1 MNIRAATLT
10 DIPEISVLLTQLT
23 QEFIAPTCTA
33 EGAAILVNAMSIE
46 AIGSYFA
53 MGYQY
58 HVAITDSGQLAGV
71 VGMKANS
78 HLYHLFVASYAQ
90 GQGVARMLWE
100 HAKAQCLAQGN
111 SGIFTVNSALNAQ
124 AVYLGFGFVPLGPER
139 ERGGIRDIPMQLVL

>member
-1 MNIRAATLT
+1 MRVECLTCERLLHYGIRLASELRPDARCKSTTVT
-10 DIPEISVLLTQLT
+10 DAHSRQNLRRSLS
-23 QEFIAPTCTA
+23 
-33 EGAAILVNAMSIE
+33 AI
-46 AIGSYFA
+46 
-53 MGYQY
+53 YQ
-58 HVAITDSGQLAGV
+58 GEEP
-71 VGMKANS
+71 
-78 HLYHLFVASYAQ
+78 ASEQ